1 MLNDPWGQ
9 VYLEALTSRTP
20 VLGLERNG
28 LPEITEN
35 GRHGFMVQQAD
46 PVALADA
53 ILDAMSAPDRL
64 VAMGHSGQRHVLDNY
79 SWDKVAPAVAAVPA
93 RACHRPPTNRK
104 SQKCPT
110 TTNGK

>member
-64 VAMGHSGQRHVLDNY
+64 VAMGHSGQRPVLDTY
-79 SWDKVAPAVAAVPA
+79 SWDKVARATPPALEPA
-93 RACHRPPTNRK
+93 SPRPPTHR
-104 SQKCPT
+104 SRQK
-110 TTNGK
+110 